1 MEKRK
6 RLLICLLLLL
16 TFIGS
21 VAAQELIT
29 NIYDRDIRLL
39 NGKWN
44 AIIDLYDQ
52 GQRMKIYENQQPK
65 GNADFFEYASEG
77 GLRLNVP
84 GDWNSQLPEL
94 KYYEGL
100 L

>member
-1 MEKRK
+1 
-6 RLLICLLLLL
+6 
-16 TFIGS
+16 
-21 VAAQELIT
+21 
-29 NIYDRDIRLL
+29 
-39 NGKWN
+39 
-44 AIIDLYDQ
+44 
-52 GQRMKIYENQQPK
+52 MKIYENQQLK
-65 GNADFFEYASEG
+65 GNADFFEYAFES